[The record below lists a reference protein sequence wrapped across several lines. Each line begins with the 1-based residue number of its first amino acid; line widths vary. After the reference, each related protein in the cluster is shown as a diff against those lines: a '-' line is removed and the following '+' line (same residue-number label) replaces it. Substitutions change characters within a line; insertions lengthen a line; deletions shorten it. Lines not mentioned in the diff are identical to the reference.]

1 MSERVPRAL
10 PPFREDITEKLKGM
24 TRDKIRK
31 AAHA

>member
-1 MSERVPRAL
+1 MKVHRAL